1 VNLAGVDTGSVSS
14 RRRTRLRLANVGIV
28 FQHFHLLPS
37 LSARSNVAAPLIE
50 TGQSKRQRRARAE
63 ELLKQVGLADRVQ
76 HTPSELSGGEQ
87 QRVAV
92 ARALATDPAL
102 VIADEPTGE
111 LDTATGAQV
120 LDLLAEVATDRAVV
134 VASHDQQA
142 LDRTTRVV
150 RLHDG
155 RITDTEG

>member
-1 VNLAGVDTGSVSS
+1 
-14 RRRTRLRLANVGIV
+14 LANVGIV

-37 LSARSNVAAPLIE
+37 LSARGNVAAPLIE
-50 TGQSKRQRRARAE
+50 TGQSKRERRRRAE
-63 ELLKQVGLADRVQ
+63 TLLEQVGLGDRVQ
-76 HTPSELSGGEQ
+76 HKPGELSGGEQ

-111 LDTATGAQV
+111 LDTETGAQV

-142 LDRTTRVV
+142 LDRTTRLL
-150 RLHDG
+150 RLRDG
-155 RITDTEG
+155 RVTMVEG

>member
-1 VNLAGVDTGSVSS
+1 
-14 RRRTRLRLANVGIV
+14 
-28 FQHFHLLPS
+28 
-37 LSARSNVAAPLIE
+37 
-50 TGQSKRQRRARAE
+50 
-63 ELLKQVGLADRVQ
+63 VQ

-155 RITDTEG
+155 RITDREG